1 MSSKKFE
8 TSAKQLKH
16 VKSAEFSFR
25 EPMTGTDWTEYW
37 ETYYAT
43 IGDYDTR
50 RRSPGAQL
58 EAKFEG
64 FKALM
69 ESGSYVDSQSNVHDL
84 KLEGMKAPLQVIQW
98 VVDTA
103 DPYVASQVEIA
114 PNS

>member
-1 MSSKKFE
+1 MSKKFA
-8 TSAKQLKH
+8 TSAKQLQQA
-16 VKSAEFSFR
+16 KSAEFTFR
-25 EPMTGTDWTEYW
+25 EPMTGEDWSLYW

-69 ESGSYVDSQSNVHDL
+69 ETGSYVDHQANVHDL
-84 KLEGMKAPLQVIQW
+84 KAEGMKAPLQVIQW

-103 DPYVASQVEIA
+103 DPYVAAQVDVP